1 MTKPTLAEGIL
12 MDILRTAETGTT
24 VVQEVETTMVDLEKR
39 ARPTMIIDY
48 EEDEKEVPS
57 SHQKEKKEEKPK
69 PKSAPVA
76 MEEKAKAQIEKV
88 PTTKRMPKFPEN
100 SKHEEDDSKA
110 EMKKVKEE
118 TKPWE
123 EYYVPKEHLSVK
135 VSQHVWSQLGTF
147 SRQGLLK
154 EHPTNVGE
162 ACFACQKEGHRS
174 YYCNTMITV
183 AQRLS
188 NFFQPTSRRT
198 KSLANRILL
207 VLLAVQYEDGEQ
219 KTKRLC

>member
-1 MTKPTLAEGIL
+1 
-12 MDILRTAETGTT
+12 
-24 VVQEVETTMVDLEKR
+24 MVDLEKR
-39 ARPTMIIDY
+39 AKPIMIIDY

-69 PKSAPVA
+69 PKSAPAA

-88 PTTKRMPKFPEN
+88 PTTKKMPKFPEK
-100 SKHEEDDSKA
+100 SKHEEGDSKV
-110 EMKKVKEE
+110 EMKKVKEA

-135 VSQHVWSQLGTF
+135 VSQHVWSQLGAEGAPDECWR
-147 SRQGLLK
+147 SVLCLPERRAQKLLL
-154 EHPTNVGE
+154 
-162 ACFACQKEGHRS
+162 R
-174 YYCNTMITV
+174 YYDNSSSEV
-183 AQRLS
+183 VEL
-188 NFFQPTSRRT
+188 FQPTSRRT
-198 KSLANRILL
+198 KTIADRILL